1 MYNAKQKGIPY
12 ITGASNIEDGKI
24 IINRWTD
31 KGRAFAYRGDLLL
44 TCKGTVGTMAFLTEE
59 KAHIARQIMGIST
72 YKQIN
77 IDYVKIFL
85 ESYINIL
92 KAKAKSMIPGISRDD
107 VLNILFPSPP
117 LSEQQ
122 RIVDKVNQLLP
133 QISKL

>member
-1 MYNAKQKGIPY
+1 M
-12 ITGASNIEDGKI
+12 
-24 IINRWTD
+24 
-31 KGRAFAYRGDLLL
+31 L

-59 KAHIARQIMGIST
+59 KAHIARQIMGNST

>member
-1 MYNAKQKGIPY
+1 MLRIEKVFFFFYFTFLKG
-12 ITGASNIEDGKI
+12 
-24 IINRWTD
+24 
-31 KGRAFAYRGDLLL
+31 
-44 TCKGTVGTMAFLTEE
+44 
-59 KAHIARQIMGIST
+59 
-72 YKQIN
+72 

-122 RIVDKVNQLLP
+122 RIVDKVNQLIP